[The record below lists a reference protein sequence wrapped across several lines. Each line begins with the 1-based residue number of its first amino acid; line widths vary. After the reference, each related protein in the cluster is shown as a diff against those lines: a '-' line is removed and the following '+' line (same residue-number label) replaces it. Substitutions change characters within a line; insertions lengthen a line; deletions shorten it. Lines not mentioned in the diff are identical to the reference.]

1 MQKDVFAALETLEKE
16 GKSFDIIFMDPPYDR
31 LFEKK
36 VLDRL
41 YGSVL
46 IHEET
51 LIVVEASLKTDFS
64 YIEDSGYKI
73 IREKRYK
80 TNKHL
85 FLTIK

>member
-1 MQKDVFAALETLEKE
+1 M
-16 GKSFDIIFMDPPYDR
+16 IFMDPPYE
-31 LFEKK
+31 LLHEKR

-41 YGSVL
+41 SGSTL

-51 LIVVEASLKTDFS
+51 LIIIEASLKTDFS

-73 IREKRYK
+73 IREKQYK